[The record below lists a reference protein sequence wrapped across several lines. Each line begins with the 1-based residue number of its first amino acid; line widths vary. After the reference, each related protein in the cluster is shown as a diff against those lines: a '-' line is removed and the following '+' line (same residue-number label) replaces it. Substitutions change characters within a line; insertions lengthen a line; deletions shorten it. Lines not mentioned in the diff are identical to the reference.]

1 MLYSYTYIVFLVYP
15 LVSSFRT
22 KSHIRHTMLLTQPPP
37 KMSDDD
43 SDINTDYNDGYEHG
57 YNHGFLDGYHSD
69 ANGPDDEQN
78 SEYLTDD
85 EQNSEHLTD
94 GSESESE
101 PESVQGSSESEMD
114 SESESDRKYKYKY
127 KYKYKSC
134 SCSKCV
140 NDSGSETDDPGYEE
154 GYEEISRPVLPPP
167 NQ

>member
-1 MLYSYTYIVFLVYP
+1 
-15 LVSSFRT
+15 
-22 KSHIRHTMLLTQPPP
+22 MLLTQPPP

-43 SDINTDYNDGYEHG
+43 ADINTDYNDGYEHG
-57 YNHGFLDGYHSD
+57 YNDGFLDGYHSD
-69 ANGPDDEQN
+69 ANGPDDDEQN
-78 SEYLTDD
+78 SEY
-85 EQNSEHLTD
+85 LTD

-101 PESVQGSSESEMD
+101 AESVQGSSESETE
-114 SESESDRKYKYKY
+114 SEAESDRKYKYKY

-154 GYEEISRPVLPPP
+154 GYEEISRPVLSRP